1 MTLQDIERILTERRL
16 EVYRILLNEVE
27 KKGVQDK
34 EKFDSF
40 LILYDDYKRRADKCL
55 KVLTENDFSDL
66 DDFAAK
72 RIIDSFAFASTLH
85 LEVGILLLKEARKY
99 AYIENMAKVV
109 DDAITREQHRLD
121 SIRATFNEALQDFR
135 EKYTELLGNEQV
147 ILDSTL
153 RSELGEFL

>member
-1 MTLQDIERILTERRL
+1 MTLQDIERLLTERRL
-16 EVYRILLNEVE
+16 EIYAKALEEAGSKDVPE
-27 KKGVQDK
+27 K

-40 LILYDDYKRRADKCL
+40 LILYNDYKRRADKCL

-85 LEVGILLLKEARKY
+85 LEADILLLKEARKY
-99 AYIENMAKVV
+99 AYNEKLAKAV
-109 DDAITREQHRLD
+109 DDEIEREKKRLD
-121 SIRATFNEALQDFR
+121 GIRATFNEALQGFR
-135 EKYTELLGNEQV
+135 EQYTELLGNEQV

-153 RSELGEFL
+153 RNELGEFL

>member
-1 MTLQDIERILTERRL
+1 MTLQDIERLLTERRL
-16 EVYRILLNEVE
+16 EIYAKALEEAGSKDVPEN
-27 KKGVQDK
+27 

-55 KVLTENDFSDL
+55 MVLTENDFSDL

-85 LEVGILLLKEARKY
+85 LEADILLLKEARKY
-99 AYIENMAKVV
+99 AYNEKLAKAV
-109 DDAITREQHRLD
+109 DDEIEREKKRLD
-121 SIRATFNEALQDFR
+121 GIRATFNEALQGFR
-135 EKYTELLGNEQV
+135 EQYTELLGNEQV

-153 RSELGEFL
+153 RNELGEYL